1 MHHQLRGAGAAE
13 ANMILGTW
21 QRAIGARAGRAKAT
35 MSCLRQP
42 TAGQLRYQMNGVADI
57 VCAPD
62 RSVNAVVERVPA
74 TLLHEESWWAVWKS
88 SGTSVCLMP
97 H

>member
-21 QRAIGARAGRAKAT
+21 RRAIGARAGRAKAT

-74 TLLHEESWWAVWKS
+74 TLLHEESWWAVC
-88 SGTSVCLMP
+88 GNQVVRACA
-97 H
+97 

>member
-1 MHHQLRGAGAAE
+1 
-13 ANMILGTW
+13 
-21 QRAIGARAGRAKAT
+21 

-74 TLLHEESWWAVWKS
+74 TLLHEESWWAVEIKWYERVPDATLTVHLRLRAGGPQAS
-88 SGTSVCLMP
+88 SSVATTAPPYKYKRLP
-97 H
+97 LHS